1 MDTSLAKGTPFAPSE
16 ATARAYR
23 TALGQFA
30 TGVTIV
36 TCDSA
41 DGPMGMTANSFSSVS
56 LDPALVLWSPGKAS
70 QRHDSFVSA
79 RNYAVHVLSADQAD
93 LCNAF
98 AKDPHAFDM
107 ADWMLNT
114 QNVPLLENCLA
125 RFECTQYAVH
135 DAGDHSI
142 ILGQVDLVSQN
153 EGTPLIF
160 AQGNIL

>member
-1 MDTSLAKGTPFAPSE
+1 MDTPLATGAPFAPSE
-16 ATARAYR
+16 TPARDYR

-41 DGPMGMTANSFSSVS
+41 NGPMGMTANSFSSVS
-56 LDPALVLWSPGKAS
+56 LDTALVLWSPAKTS
-70 QRHDSFVSA
+70 QRYESFVSA
-79 RNYAVHVLSADQAD
+79 RHYAVHVLSADQAE

-98 AKDPHAFDM
+98 AKDPHAFET

-114 QNVPLLENCLA
+114 HNVPLLENCLA
-125 RFECTQYAVH
+125 RFECTQFAVH

-142 ILGQVDLVSQN
+142 IVGQVDLVSQN
-153 EGTPLIF
+153 AGLPLIF
-160 AQGNIL
+160 AQGKII